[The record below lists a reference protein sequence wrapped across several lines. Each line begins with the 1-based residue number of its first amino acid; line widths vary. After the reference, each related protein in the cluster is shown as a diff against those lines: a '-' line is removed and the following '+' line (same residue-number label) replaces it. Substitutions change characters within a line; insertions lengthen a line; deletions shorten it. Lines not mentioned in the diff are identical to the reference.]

1 MSLARLQAGL
11 PRARR
16 QHEAQAGARR
26 AAVLALFDP
35 HHEGLRLWFIRR
47 AELGDDHSGQ
57 VAFPGGHL
65 NPGESPE
72 EAALRECAEE
82 IGVPSDTIELL
93 GGLDDVKSIFG
104 TVVSP
109 FVGKLLT
116 PVEPVADQREVA
128 RVFSVSWEDLT
139 ERRGYRRETW
149 GERNYPMHFW
159 QLEGET
165 IWGLTGFFVNTLIEM
180 EKNV

>member
-1 MSLARLQAGL
+1 MSLAQLQAV

-16 QHEAQAGARR
+16 QHEARQARRRGARL
-26 AAVLALFDP
+26 VDL
-35 HHEGLRLWFIRR
+35 HHEELRLWFIRR
-47 AELGDDHSGQ
+47 AGFGDDHSGQ
-57 VAFPGGHL
+57 GEAWRASQPGRIPRRGC
-65 NPGESPE
+65 
-72 EAALRECAEE
+72 AAR
-82 IGVPSDTIELL
+82 GKKRSGSHRTPSVL

>member
-1 MSLARLQAGL
+1 M
-11 PRARR
+11 
-16 QHEAQAGARR
+16 
-26 AAVLALFDP
+26 LALFDP

-65 NPGESPE
+65 NPDESPE
-72 EAALRECAEE
+72 EAALRECEEE
-82 IGVPSDTIELL
+82 IGVPSDAIELL